1 MMRMNMNGNKQGSKY
16 KGKRDV
22 RGKTSRYKM
31 CQVNRKKS
39 CLNLIL
45 QTRLHTK
52 AVRERGREKNTL
64 ILNVMM
70 M

>member
-1 MMRMNMNGNKQGSKY
+1 MMMTMNMNGNKQGSKY

-22 RGKTSRYKM
+22 KRGKAGRYIM

-39 CLNLIL
+39 CLNLIH

-52 AVRERGREKNTL
+52 AVRE
-64 ILNVMM
+64 
-70 M
+70 